1 MWPMN
6 ATKTPEEGTLPDLR
20 DRALI
25 EEART
30 QRFRLGSA
38 LLHGRIS
45 GRRTVNDNVRRFI
58 ASLIVAA
65 LACAVCV
72 GISFVT
78 DLLERQAAEKQA
90 QQNALVVSLA
100 EERA

>member
-1 MWPMN
+1 M
-6 ATKTPEEGTLPDLR
+6 PDHR

-30 QRFRLGSA
+30 QRMRLGSA
-38 LLHGRIS
+38 LLHGRIDE
-45 GRRTVNDNVRRFI
+45 RRTVNDNVGRFVG
-58 ASLIVAA
+58 SLIVAA

-78 DLLERQAAEKQA
+78 DLLEKQAAEKQA
-90 QQNALVVSLA
+90 QQNALVVTRV

>member
-1 MWPMN
+1 M
-6 ATKTPEEGTLPDLR
+6 PDLR

-38 LLHGRIS
+38 LLHGRIPD
-45 GRRTVNDNVRRFI
+45 RRTVNDNVRRFI

-78 DLLERQAAEKQA
+78 DLLQAQAAEKA
-90 QQNALVVSLA
+90 RQNASISII
-100 EERA
+100 EEETL

>member
-1 MWPMN
+1 M
-6 ATKTPEEGTLPDLR
+6 PDHR

-30 QRFRLGSA
+30 QRMRLGSA
-38 LLHGRIS
+38 LLHGRIDE
-45 GRRTVNDNVRRFI
+45 RRTVNDNVGRFVG
-58 ASLIVAA
+58 SLIVAA

-78 DLLERQAAEKQA
+78 DLLEKQAAEKQA
-90 QQNALVVSLA
+90 QQNALVVTHV

>member
-1 MWPMN
+1 M
-6 ATKTPEEGTLPDLR
+6 PDLR

-45 GRRTVNDNVRRFI
+45 DRRTVNDNVRRFI

-78 DLLERQAAEKQA
+78 DLLQAQAAEKA
-90 QQNALVVSLA
+90 RQNASISII
-100 EERA
+100 EEEPV

>member
-1 MWPMN
+1 M
-6 ATKTPEEGTLPDLR
+6 PDLR
-20 DRALI
+20 DRTLI

-30 QRFRLGSA
+30 QRMRLGSA
-38 LLHGRIS
+38 LLHGRIDE
-45 GRRTVNDNVRRFI
+45 RRTVNDNVGRFVG
-58 ASLIVAA
+58 SLIVAA

-90 QQNALVVSLA
+90 QQNALVVSFT

>member
-1 MWPMN
+1 M
-6 ATKTPEEGTLPDLR
+6 PDHR
-20 DRALI
+20 DRTLI

-30 QRFRLGSA
+30 QRMRLGSA
-38 LLHGRIS
+38 LLHGRIDE
-45 GRRTVNDNVRRFI
+45 RRTVNDNVGRFVG
-58 ASLIVAA
+58 SLIIAA

-78 DLLERQAAEKQA
+78 DLLEKQAAEKQA
-90 QQNALVVSLA
+90 QQNALVVTRV

>member
-1 MWPMN
+1 M
-6 ATKTPEEGTLPDLR
+6 PDLR
-20 DRALI
+20 DRTLI

-30 QRFRLGSA
+30 QRMRHGSA
-38 LLHGRIS
+38 LLHGRIDE
-45 GRRTVNDNVRRFI
+45 RRTVNDNVGRFVG
-58 ASLIVAA
+58 SLIVAA
-65 LACAVCV
+65 LACAICV

-90 QQNALVVSLA
+90 QQNAFVVSFT

>member
-1 MWPMN
+1 M
-6 ATKTPEEGTLPDLR
+6 PDHR
-20 DRALI
+20 DRTLI

-30 QRFRLGSA
+30 QRMRLGSA
-38 LLHGRIS
+38 LLHGRIDE
-45 GRRTVNDNVRRFI
+45 RRTVNDNVGRFVG
-58 ASLIVAA
+58 SLIVAA

-72 GISFVT
+72 GISFVA

-90 QQNALVVSLA
+90 QQNALVVSVS

>member
-1 MWPMN
+1 M
-6 ATKTPEEGTLPDLR
+6 PDHR
-20 DRALI
+20 DRTLI

-30 QRFRLGSA
+30 QRMRLGSA
-38 LLHGRIS
+38 LLHGRIDE
-45 GRRTVNDNVRRFI
+45 RRTVNDNVGRFVG
-58 ASLIVAA
+58 SLIVAA

-78 DLLERQAAEKQA
+78 DLLERQAAERQA
-90 QQNALVVSLA
+90 QQNALVVSVS

>member
-1 MWPMN
+1 MRT
-6 ATKTPEEGTLPDLR
+6 ALGEERVPDHR
-20 DRALI
+20 DRTLI

-30 QRFRLGSA
+30 QRMRLGSA
-38 LLHGRIS
+38 LLHGRIDE
-45 GRRTVNDNVRRFI
+45 RHTVNDNVGRFVG
-58 ASLIVAA
+58 SLIVAA

-78 DLLERQAAEKQA
+78 DLLERQADEKQA
-90 QQNALVVSLA
+90 QQNALVVSVS

>member
-1 MWPMN
+1 M
-6 ATKTPEEGTLPDLR
+6 PDHR
-20 DRALI
+20 DRTLI

-30 QRFRLGSA
+30 QRMRLGSA
-38 LLHGRIS
+38 LLHGRIDE
-45 GRRTVNDNVRRFI
+45 RRTVNDNVGRFVG
-58 ASLIVAA
+58 SLIVAA

-90 QQNALVVSLA
+90 QQNALVVSFT